1 MIFLIGLYIV
11 NLKTK
16 TTENKDYG
24 VIDNDTEFD
33 TFYDKDYTY
42 TDNGFWMEL
51 SWDSLL
57 ISYCSGMISLQV
69 WGVVTLVMG
78 KTMPQTI
85 PNSLQLDISRW

>member
-42 TDNGFWMEL
+42 TDNGF
-51 SWDSLL
+51 
-57 ISYCSGMISLQV
+57 
-69 WGVVTLVMG
+69 
-78 KTMPQTI
+78 
-85 PNSLQLDISRW
+85 